1 MFELIIIA
9 AVLIVLVAYFRAL
22 PKEDKATQAALIR
35 DLTTIGVT
43 TALKTTKEAARVA
56 YRSGEYLSN
65 EVQLQHRE
73 QILATKKSID
83 ALKAE
88 HGDSAVRV
96 GIHYGTKIADAAYIA
111 EANDNLAKILKD
123 QETRKAAL
131 ASI

>member
-1 MFELIIIA
+1 MLTYIIIA
-9 AVLIVLVAYFRAL
+9 AVLIILVAYFKSL
-22 PKEDKATQAALIR
+22 PKEDKATQAALFR

-43 TALKTTKEAARVA
+43 TTLKATKEAARVA

-73 QILATKKSID
+73 QILATKKAVD

-96 GIHYGTKIADAAYIA
+96 GIHYGTKIADAAYIK

-123 QETRKAAL
+123 QDTRKASL